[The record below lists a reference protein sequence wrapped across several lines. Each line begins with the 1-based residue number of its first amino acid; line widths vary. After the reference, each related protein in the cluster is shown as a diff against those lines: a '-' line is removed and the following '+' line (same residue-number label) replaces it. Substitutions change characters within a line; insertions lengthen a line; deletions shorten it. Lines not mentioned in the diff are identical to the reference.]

1 MKLSFYGAAREVT
14 GSTHLIESGGQ
25 RILLDCGMHQ
35 GRRAEAAQRNANLPF
50 DAATVSA
57 AILSH
62 AHIDHSGNLPTLVK
76 HGFRGD
82 IHCTPATRDL
92 VNIMLRDSA
101 KIQEQDAEYLNQK
114 TSRRGLPPV
123 EPLYTIADA
132 ERTLKYVV
140 GHAYNHWFDVCPGAR
155 ATFLESGHILGSAI
169 SIIELKSEGRLVRLG
184 YTGDLGRKNTLILRD
199 PAPAP
204 NLDYLIIESTYGDR
218 EHEPVQK
225 SEDQLANIVRQTI
238 QRGGKVIIPAFAIER
253 TQEVIYAL
261 DLKFK
266 AGEMPNVPV
275 FVDSPLAINAT
286 DIYRVHPENLRDEL
300 QQQLYARDDPFGFGQ
315 LRYTRTVEES
325 KAINQKDG
333 PMIIISAS
341 GMAEA
346 GRVLH
351 HLKHNIENPR
361 NTILFVGY
369 QAENTLG
376 RRLVDGAKKVKIFG
390 DEYHVRAQVQTV
402 NGFSAHA
409 DKSELLDWVAG
420 AKANLKGVFVVHG
433 EEQAALS
440 FADALRH
447 LGGFTVTAPERNQTI
462 ELLI

>member
-1 MKLSFYGAAREVT
+1 
-14 GSTHLIESGGQ
+14 
-25 RILLDCGMHQ
+25 
-35 GRRAEAAQRNANLPF
+35 
-50 DAATVSA
+50 
-57 AILSH
+57 
-62 AHIDHSGNLPTLVK
+62 
-76 HGFRGD
+76 
-82 IHCTPATRDL
+82 
-92 VNIMLRDSA
+92 
-101 KIQEQDAEYLNQK
+101 
-114 TSRRGLPPV
+114 
-123 EPLYTIADA
+123 
-132 ERTLKYVV
+132 
-140 GHAYNHWFDVCPGAR
+140 
-155 ATFLESGHILGSAI
+155 
-169 SIIELKSEGRLVRLG
+169 
-184 YTGDLGRKNTLILRD
+184 
-199 PAPAP
+199 
-204 NLDYLIIESTYGDR
+204 
-218 EHEPVQK
+218 
-225 SEDQLANIVRQTI
+225 
-238 QRGGKVIIPAFAIER
+238 
-253 TQEVIYAL
+253 
-261 DLKFK
+261 
-266 AGEMPNVPV
+266 
-275 FVDSPLAINAT
+275 
-286 DIYRVHPENLRDEL
+286 
-300 QQQLYARDDPFGFGQ
+300 
-315 LRYTRTVEES
+315 
-325 KAINQKDG
+325 
-333 PMIIISAS
+333 MIIISAS